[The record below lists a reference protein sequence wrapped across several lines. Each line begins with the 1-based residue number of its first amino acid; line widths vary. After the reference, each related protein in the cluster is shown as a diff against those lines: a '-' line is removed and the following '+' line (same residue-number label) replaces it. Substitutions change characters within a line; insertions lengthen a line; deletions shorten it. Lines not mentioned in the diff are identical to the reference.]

1 MKQFYVNPVGKIISN
16 EKVFFICIDEKYI
29 PALKELDSFSH
40 VNIIWWADKCD
51 SEEMRNTLTTNQP
64 YKNSPSVMGI
74 FATRSPLRPNPVAV
88 STAQIIHTDCEK
100 GIIQIAYT
108 DAENNTP
115 VIDLKPYTA
124 SLDRVENFTSPE
136 WCRHWPESI
145 EKSGDFNWEDEFNF

>member
-1 MKQFYVNPVGKIISN
+1 MKQFYINPVGKIISDEN
-16 EKVFFICIDEKYI
+16 GFFVQIDKKFL

-51 SEEMRNTLTTNQP
+51 SEELRDILTTEQP

-74 FATRSPLRPNPVAV
+74 FATRSPVRPNPIAV
-88 STAQIIHTDCEK
+88 TTAQIIYTDYEK

-115 VIDLKPYTA
+115 VLDLKPYTP
-124 SLDRVENFTSPE
+124 SLDRIENFKSPE
-136 WCRHWPESI
+136 WCEHWPESI

>member
-1 MKQFYVNPVGKIISN
+1 MKQFYVNPVGKIISDEN
-16 EKVFFICIDEKYI
+16 GFFIRIDEKYI
-29 PALKELDSFSH
+29 PALKELGSFSH
-40 VNIIWWADKCD
+40 VNVIWWADKCD
-51 SEEMRNTLTTNQP
+51 SKEMRDILTTDQP

-88 STAQIIHTDCEK
+88 STAQIISADYEK
-100 GIIQIAYT
+100 GVIQIAYI

-124 SLDRVENFTSPE
+124 SLDRVENYTSPK

-145 EKSGDFNWEDEFNF
+145 EKSGEFNWEEEFNF

>member
-16 EKVFFICIDEKYI
+16 GNGFFIRIDEKYI
-29 PALKELDSFSH
+29 PALKELDGFSH

-51 SEEMRNTLTTNQP
+51 SEEMRNILTTNQP

-88 STAQIIHTDCEK
+88 STAQIIHTDYER

-108 DAENNTP
+108 DAEDNTP

-124 SLDRVENFTSPE
+124 SLDRVDNFVSPE